1 MSFWVEIL
9 VSLLPD
15 VLKQVVSAVPKSLDK
30 WRFRR
35 FFGQHALSGENIFA
49 VVDPYTHP
57 LPRVGNRYIKR
68 FLNRKPDQPLIG
80 EDNVLGVNVVR
91 VVTYVSATFSAYRGS
106 TKPIAVVTDEE
117 VEGRWDGTFICFG
130 SSDSNIKTYDIE
142 RLSEQTFYTFGF
154 GPDGFRRINLGC
166 RSFSST
172 RLQDYGILLRIRNP
186 RHPEHYL
193 FVCAGLGEWGTSGS
207 AYYLFDRWKELY
219 KKHKQQDFCKII
231 EVDIGSDESAREVF
245 NLPP

>member
-1 MSFWVEIL
+1 MLLTEIFTS
-9 VSLLPD
+9 VGFD
-15 VLKQVVSAVPKSLDK
+15 ILKQVVSAVPKSLDR

-35 FFGQHALSGENIFA
+35 FFGQHVLSEQNIFA

-57 LPRVGNRYIKR
+57 LPRGKNRYIKK

-91 VVTYVSATFSAYRGS
+91 VVTYVSATFSKYRKG
-106 TKPIAVVTDEE
+106 TNPITVVTDEHIE
-117 VEGRWDGTFICFG
+117 NRWDGTFICFG

-142 RLSEQTFYTFGF
+142 RLPEQSFYTFDF
-154 GPDGFRRINLGC
+154 GPNGFRRFNIGS

-172 RLQDYGILLRIRNP
+172 RSQDYGVLLRIRNP

-193 FVCAGLGEWGTSGS
+193 LVCAGLGEWGTSGS
-207 AYYLFDRWKELY
+207 AYFLFDHWKELY
-219 KKHKQQDFCKII
+219 KKHKQRDFCKII
-231 EVDIGSDESAREVF
+231 EVDVGSDESAREVF
-245 NLPP
+245 SIPS